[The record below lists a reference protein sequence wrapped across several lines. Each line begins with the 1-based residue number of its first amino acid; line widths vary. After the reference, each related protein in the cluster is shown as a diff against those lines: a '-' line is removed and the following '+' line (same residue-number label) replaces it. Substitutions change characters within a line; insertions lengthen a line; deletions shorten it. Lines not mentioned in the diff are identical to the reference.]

1 MFSEVLE
8 IDTVHAGITV
18 LSCFSL
24 MSSDVTPEKK
34 YPSPLTNNFSLTF
47 VFYLNSTKFRSRTI
61 SFTLDIIFSSFC
73 ITVNLKH

>member
-24 MSSDVTPEKK
+24 ISSDVTPEKK
-34 YPSPLTNNFSLTF
+34 YPSPLTKNFS
-47 VFYLNSTKFRSRTI
+47 
-61 SFTLDIIFSSFC
+61 
-73 ITVNLKH
+73 